1 MQRVEARAV
10 MLEATHPV
18 EIEPGVFLPPDH
30 YKGTEWRTGLETMSG
45 DIRWTALQYKIEL
58 TADQFAS
65 MGAPDVTKNSIS
77 EEIDVTKFVRSGELT
92 VT

>member
-10 MLEATHPV
+10 MLEATHDV
-18 EIEPGVFLPPDH
+18 ELREGLVLPPGYH
-30 YKGTEWRTGLETMSG
+30 PATEWRTGLETMSG
-45 DIRWTALQYKIEL
+45 GVSWTAAQYKIEL
-58 TADQFAS
+58 RADKLAS
-65 MGAPDVTKNSIS
+65 SSATDTENIIS

>member
-10 MLEATHPV
+10 MLEATHAV

-30 YKGTEWRTGLETMSG
+30 YKGTEWRTGRETMSG
-45 DIRWTALQYKIEL
+45 DISWTALQYKIEL

-65 MGAPDVTKNSIS
+65 MPPTSQKTQFLRKS
-77 EEIDVTKFVRSGELT
+77 TLRSSCALAN
-92 VT
+92 